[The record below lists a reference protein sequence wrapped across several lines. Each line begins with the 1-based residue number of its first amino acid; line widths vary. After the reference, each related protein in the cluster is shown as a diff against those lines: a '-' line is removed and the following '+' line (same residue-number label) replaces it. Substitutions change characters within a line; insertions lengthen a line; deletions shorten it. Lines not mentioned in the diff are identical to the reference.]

1 MIGFWVGSAAATP
14 MPIDRA
20 ERHHPDHAAS
30 APLSCCPRRQRH
42 HPVQLCQAHSVL
54 TLLQTPKYLTT
65 FVPTCQ
71 PPRSLS
77 LRLLSPALPSLPL
90 EHRPILLTPPSS
102 LCTLN
107 TALEVQS
114 TEYCTQYI
122 HHGHTSTLRLLLRDL
137 ERAVRQETAL
147 EPGASGGSVGAL
159 STRQRQKR
167 GFRTSWCVARRGVDN
182 RCGHRIGRP
191 GAASSHL

>member
-30 APLSCCPRRQRH
+30 PPLSCCPRRQRH
-42 HPVQLCQAHSVL
+42 HPVQLCQAHTVL

-90 EHRPILLTPPSS
+90 EHRPILLTTTFES
-102 LCTLN
+102 LHP
-107 TALEVQS
+107 
-114 TEYCTQYI
+114 EYLTW
-122 HHGHTSTLRLLLRDL
+122 
-137 ERAVRQETAL
+137 
-147 EPGASGGSVGAL
+147 GSEY
-159 STRQRQKR
+159 
-167 GFRTSWCVARRGVDN
+167 
-182 RCGHRIGRP
+182 
-191 GAASSHL
+191 